1 MEDGTFKPAEAN
13 ESYRVGKAIFAFAGG
28 TAETF
33 EKFQEY
39 VGENKEV
46 KGPDFIS
53 RLRGFLNV
61 LSINMEE
68 KDKPVSN
75 LLALRRAIILHS
87 ILKEKAKEILD
98 PSGKIVRIEKNL
110 INAFLQ
116 IKEYRHGIRS
126 MVAIVQ
132 MSRPEG
138 GRLQVASLPSRPQLR
153 MHVDDVDF
161 IKLTAS

>member
-1 MEDGTFKPAEAN
+1 
-13 ESYRVGKAIFAFAGG
+13 
-28 TAETF
+28 
-33 EKFQEY
+33 
-39 VGENKEV
+39 
-46 KGPDFIS
+46 
-53 RLRGFLNV
+53 
-61 LSINMEE
+61 MEE

-138 GRLQVASLPSRPQLR
+138 GRIQAASLPSRPQLR